1 MHLLYLDDSGFA
13 RNATETYLVLGGI
26 SVYEAQAD
34 YLSQKLEELALHISP
49 SNPQA
54 VEFHASDIFN
64 GKVEP
69 WKSMNK
75 EERRAI
81 IKQVLKEFADSY
93 ETARAFACA
102 VKKSDFPDRDPMEIA
117 FEDLC
122 SRFDRYLQRLRQQ
135 GDRQR
140 GLIILD
146 ESSYETTLLGLA
158 KNFRAV
164 GTQWGVLRQLADTPL
179 FAASTSSRLIQIADH
194 VAYAVFRR
202 YNASDTSY
210 FDVFA
215 HRFDSSDGVVHGLS
229 HKQTTDRNCMCLACS
244 TRRTREDTNPTL
256 L

>member
-1 MHLLYLDDSGFA
+1 M
-13 RNATETYLVLGGI
+13 LGGI
-26 SVYEAQAD
+26 SVFEAQAD
-34 YLSQKLEELALHISP
+34 YLSQKLEELALQIDP
-49 SNPQA
+49 RNPQTI
-54 VEFHASDIFN
+54 EFHASDIFT
-64 GKVEP
+64 GKNEP
-69 WKSMNK
+69 WKSMEK
-75 EERRAI
+75 KERRAV

-102 VKKSDFPDRDPMEIA
+102 VKKSDFPGRDPIELA

-122 SRFDRYLQRLRQQ
+122 SRFDRYLERLRQQ
-135 GDRQR
+135 GNRQR

-164 GTQWGVLRQLADTPL
+164 GTRWGVLRQLADTPL

-210 FDVFA
+210 FDIFA
-215 HRFDSSDGVVHGLS
+215 HRFDSSDGVIHGLS
-229 HKQTTDRNCMCLACS
+229 HKQTSDRNCMCPACL
-244 TRRTREDTNPTL
+244 TRRSREDLSPTL
-256 L
+256 SGS